1 MKSAYQ
7 EADRHTWTR
16 EELEEYEYAR
26 MRETDEKAERILVEE
41 NAKHKR
47 NVEIATKLMKR
58 NLTNE
63 EIAED
68 TGLSVEQIQ
77 ELRNE
82 AK

>member
-1 MKSAYQ
+1 M
-7 EADRHTWTR
+7 
-16 EELEEYEYAR
+16 
-26 MRETDEKAERILVEE
+26 EE